1 MGIEMRS
8 PGLRGFLRSGTFI
21 PRNHERPSLNT
32 GRVPFLNEAPDG
44 CRLAEYR
51 RFVKGF
57 DVAGEESVASAA
69 TFEDSIV
76 CRQLMTPIMDTNRV
90 KGMPAVGRV
99 VDERR

>member
-1 MGIEMRS
+1 MRS

-57 DVAGEESVASAA
+57 DVAGEESVARSVASAA

-90 KGMPAVGRV
+90 KGMPAAGRV